1 MHGGR
6 GWGRSSARTA
16 ARDRVPSSCAAP
28 ARRPRGRD
36 RRTRCACRRARR
48 ATAVGT
54 GPWRPSGM
62 RALPWRAILCDSSSW
77 RLLPKGCG
85 DRRPTM
91 DGGRSRRSFFSPSVQ
106 QAPGHPPSSSG
117 CPHGRTVSI
126 NTARYYTAMEDRP
139 GMACA
144 QPTAPILVVED
155 NADVRDAWEALLEG
169 EGYRV
174 VSAASGREAL
184 RWLRSSEVMPALI
197 LLDRIM
203 PGMNGWD
210 FRAEQSQ
217 DETLASIPVI
227 VVSADPLA
235 TLAKNAGVAA
245 VLGKPTQS
253 DALLAAVRLHCE
265 HTR

>member
-1 MHGGR
+1 
-6 GWGRSSARTA
+6 
-16 ARDRVPSSCAAP
+16 
-28 ARRPRGRD
+28 
-36 RRTRCACRRARR
+36 
-48 ATAVGT
+48 
-54 GPWRPSGM
+54 
-62 RALPWRAILCDSSSW
+62 
-77 RLLPKGCG
+77 
-85 DRRPTM
+85 
-91 DGGRSRRSFFSPSVQ
+91 
-106 QAPGHPPSSSG
+106 
-117 CPHGRTVSI
+117 
-126 NTARYYTAMEDRP
+126 MEDRP

-184 RWLRSSEVMPALI
+184 RWLRSSKVMPALI
-197 LLDRIM
+197 LLDLIM

-265 HTR
+265 HTW

>member
-1 MHGGR
+1 
-6 GWGRSSARTA
+6 
-16 ARDRVPSSCAAP
+16 
-28 ARRPRGRD
+28 
-36 RRTRCACRRARR
+36 
-48 ATAVGT
+48 
-54 GPWRPSGM
+54 
-62 RALPWRAILCDSSSW
+62 
-77 RLLPKGCG
+77 
-85 DRRPTM
+85 
-91 DGGRSRRSFFSPSVQ
+91 
-106 QAPGHPPSSSG
+106 
-117 CPHGRTVSI
+117 
-126 NTARYYTAMEDRP
+126 MEDRP

-197 LLDRIM
+197 LLDLIM

-235 TLAKNAGVAA
+235 TLAKNAGWRRYWESLPSRMRCLRPLGFIASTPAESAA
-245 VLGKPTQS
+245 PPRCRS
-253 DALLAAVRLHCE
+253 
-265 HTR
+265 